1 MLRTLV
7 AGVLALALPLA
18 ASAAGVVESL
28 KGSARAGEAALAQG
42 QKFTAPGAVS
52 TGPGSQVTLKFDD
65 GTQIVLG
72 ENSLLRV
79 LDFRR
84 TESGV
89 SDRALFE
96 LLRGGARVVT
106 GQIAA
111 ENPKQFFFRVPQT
124 QLMVE
129 HPADF
134 TVVLINP
141 AYIAVHAGSLIS
153 NNAWGTT
160 TLRADSTTM
169 VAGSSSAPAAI
180 APSAMPGTAA
190 ASMKSLQV
198 ASVGQPAGGGGAAG
212 VGATEAGTAG
222 VSFGTTAVLVTIGI
236 AAIAVA
242 KESDNEPAV
251 PTTTHH

>member
-28 KGSARAGEAALAQG
+28 KGSARAGEASLAQG
-42 QKFTAPGAVS
+42 QRFAAPAAIS
-52 TGPGSQVTLKFDD
+52 TGAGSQATLKFDD

-79 LDFRR
+79 VDFRR

-89 SDRALFE
+89 SDRAVFE

-106 GQIAA
+106 GLIAA

-124 QLMVE
+124 LLMADQ
-129 HPADF
+129 PADF
-134 TVVLINP
+134 TVVLVNP
-141 AYIAVHAGSLIS
+141 AYLAIHTGSLIS
-153 NNAWGTT
+153 NNAGGTT
-160 TLRADSTTM
+160 TLGTGSTSMVASSTT
-169 VAGSSSAPAAI
+169 GPAAI

-190 ASMKSLQV
+190 ASMKNLQV
-198 ASVGQPAGGGGAAG
+198 AAVGEPAGGGGAAG
-212 VGATEAGTAG
+212 AGATEAGATAG
-222 VSFGTTAVLVTIGI
+222 SFAVPAILVTIGI
-236 AAIAVA
+236 VGIAVA
-242 KESDNEPAV
+242 KESDNEPAAA
-251 PTTTHH
+251 TTHH

>member
-1 MLRTLV
+1 MFRTLV

-28 KGSARAGEAALAQG
+28 KGSARAGEASLSQG
-42 QKFTAPGAVS
+42 QRFSAPGALS

-79 LDFRR
+79 VDFRH

-89 SDRALFE
+89 SDRAVFD
-96 LLRGGARVVT
+96 LLRGAARVVT

-111 ENPKQFFFRVPQT
+111 DNPKQFVFRVPQT
-124 QLMVE
+124 QLMAE
-129 HPADF
+129 RPADF
-134 TVVLINP
+134 TVVLVNP
-141 AYIAVHAGSLIS
+141 AYLSIHAGSLMS

-160 TLRADSTTM
+160 TLGAGSTSVVASTTTR
-169 VAGSSSAPAAI
+169 PASI
-180 APSAMPGTAA
+180 APSAMPGMAA
-190 ASMKSLQV
+190 ASMKNLQV

-212 VGATEAGTAG
+212 AGATEAGAG
-222 VSFGTTAVLVTIGI
+222 GVGFAVPAILVTIGI
-236 AAIAVA
+236 VGIAVA
-242 KESDNEPAV
+242 KEADNEPAAA
-251 PTTTHH
+251 TTHH